1 MIEDLGGFVEDFGV
15 ACVFG
20 AQNFKAIFD
29 TPDEG
34 LSFSGAD
41 AQTTEY
47 RIRFI
52 TSQAVL
58 TPGLLGTVAG
68 SQYRV
73 RGAPKLL
80 ADGAFSTAMLV
91 KQ

>member
-1 MIEDLGGFVEDFGV
+1 MTEDLGGFVEDFGV

-20 AQNFKAIFD
+20 AQTFKAIFD

-34 LSFSGAD
+34 LSFASND

-52 TSQAVL
+52 TQQVVL

-68 SQYRV
+68 VAYRV
-73 RGAPKLL
+73 RSAPKLL
-80 ADGAFSTAMLV
+80 ADGAFSTAMLAKV
-91 KQ
+91 

>member
-15 ACVFG
+15 ACAFG
-20 AQNFKAIFD
+20 VQSFKGIFD
-29 TPDEG
+29 TPDES
-34 LSFSGAD
+34 LSFTAD
-41 AQTTEY
+41 VQTTEY

-68 SQYRV
+68 TQYRV
-73 RGAPKLL
+73 RSAPKLL
-80 ADGAFSTAMLV
+80 ADGAFSTVILV
-91 KQ
+91 RL